1 MKNIL
6 NKIGKVSSFAS
17 RYIGIIIIAFS
28 CLAFFMAGMDLH
40 GDKLYISIFR
50 RHYVWNGSYDT
61 DE

>member
-17 RYIGIIIIAFS
+17 RYWNYYYCIFLPCIF
-28 CLAFFMAGMDLH
+28 LAGWICMD
-40 GDKLYISIFR
+40 DKLYISIFR